1 MTVPAGVELA
11 DVMKMAALGGG
22 LSGDSVIKGV
32 HIEGFTAGRNATKV
46 YDLTLEDVT
55 VAHVGVSNAAG
66 NESLDYNLSL
76 DYGKISLV
84 TNGID
89 GSGKPVKN
97 GELPTTSQTIPRSPR
112 FRLA

>member
-11 DVMKMAALGGG
+11 DVMKMAAPGGG

-32 HIEGFTAGRNATKV
+32 HIEATAGRNATKV